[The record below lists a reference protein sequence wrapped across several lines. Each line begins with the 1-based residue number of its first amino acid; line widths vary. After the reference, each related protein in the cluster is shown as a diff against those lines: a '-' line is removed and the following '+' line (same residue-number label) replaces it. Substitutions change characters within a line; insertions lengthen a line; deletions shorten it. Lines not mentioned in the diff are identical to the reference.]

1 MQFNQIEGIELIKK
15 IGRGKYSEV
24 YEAIDSKTDNRV
36 VVKILKPVKKT
47 KIRREIKILK
57 TVQGGPNIIKLLDI
71 VRDQESKTPALIMEY
86 VDTGDRP
93 LRHNMTKFTD
103 FDVRFYI
110 LEIMKGLDYCHSK
123 GVMHRDLKPG
133 NVMIDVEK
141 RKVRIIDWGLAEY
154 YHKAMDYNVRVAT
167 RHYKGPELL
176 VDYRMYDY
184 SLDMWSLG

>member
-1 MQFNQIEGIELIKK
+1 VQFNQIEGIELIKK

-103 FDVRFYI
+103 FDVRYYI
-110 LEIMKGLDYCHSK
+110 FEIMKGLDFCHSK

-154 YHKAMDYNVRVAT
+154 YHKSMDYNVRVAT